1 MFFHKSLKL
10 LLHLADL
17 SPKAVSLGALR
28 SRFLFGLRQ
37 RLLKGR
43 HLSRGPYN
51 KQYNPVTLF
60 AIKAFYRH
68 FFCKVFLTFFLLE
81 PLLGKAELLLGP
93 LEVLLQDCPPPQS
106 VRRWIAAKP
115 AYAY

>member
-1 MFFHKSLKL
+1 M
-10 LLHLADL
+10 LHLADL
-17 SPKAVSLGALR
+17 SPKSVSLRALR
-28 SRFLFGLRQ
+28 GHFLFGLRQ

-60 AIKAFYRH
+60 AIKPFYRH

-81 PLLGKAELLLGP
+81 PPLGKAELLLGL
-93 LEVLLQDCPPPQS
+93 LESLFQGTHLRSQCGGG
-106 VRRWIAAKP
+106 
-115 AYAY
+115 